1 MKQILHLAFI
11 DLKIMV
17 RDKMYLFWMLIFPL
31 FFIII
36 FGNLYKNNDA
46 DTKASL
52 SVLNKD
58 RGRCGAYLIEKIK
71 APRIDLQIVE
81 VEPEKYNRMLIIPE
95 DFSQK
100 IAEKAPQEMI
110 FKKDG
115 SASIEAAAQVETKII
130 QGIAKIITELILNP
144 DAGTFFEKKKEFEN
158 IVEIK
163 SVFPE
168 GAILKV
174 PSGFDHTIPGTLVQF
189 LIMMV
194 LIYGGISVMEDRQKG
209 ILSRVLFSSISI
221 PQLWCGKFIGRL
233 FMGIIQALIL
243 LITGKIFFSMNLGN
257 IFLTALNVLFFSMAI
272 ASLGILIGSIFRK
285 EDLIIGIAILFSI
298 LFAGLGGCWWPIE
311 VVPETMRKVAMIAPS
326 YWAMDA
332 FHQIIFFKKGLTDLL
347 LNFSVLLG
355 YTLVFSLISFKFFK
369 IKE

>member
-1 MKQILHLAFI
+1 MRQILHLAFI
-11 DLKIMV
+11 DIKIMV
-17 RDKMYLFWMLIFPL
+17 RDKLYLFWILIFPL

-36 FGNLYKNNDA
+36 FGNIYKNNDT

-52 SVLNKD
+52 TVLNKD
-58 RGRCGAYLIEKIK
+58 RGQWGSYFIEKIK
-71 APRIDLQIVE
+71 APRIDLKIVE
-81 VEPEKYNRMLIIPE
+81 EEPEEYFRMLIIPE

-100 IAEKAPQEMI
+100 ITEKKSRELVL
-110 FKKDG
+110 KKES
-115 SASIEAAAQVETKII
+115 SASMEAAAQVETKII
-130 QGIAKIITELILNP
+130 QAIAKVITELILHP
-144 DAGTFFEKKKEFEN
+144 DTGTFFEEKREFES
-158 IVEIK
+158 IIEIK
-163 SVFPE
+163 SGFPE
-168 GAILKV
+168 GAILKI
-174 PSGFDHTIPGTLVQF
+174 PSGLDHTIPGTLVQF
-189 LIMMV
+189 LVMMV
-194 LIYGGISVMEDRQKG
+194 LIYGGITVMEDRQRG
-209 ILSRVLFSSISI
+209 ILSRVLFSSVSI

-243 LITGKIFFSMNLGN
+243 LVTGKIFFSMNLGN

-285 EDLIIGIAILFSI
+285 EDLIVGIAILFSI

-311 VVPETMRKVAMIAPS
+311 IVSETMRKVAMIAPS
-326 YWAMDA
+326 YWAMDS

>member
-1 MKQILHLAFI
+1 MKRILHLAFI
-11 DLKIMV
+11 DIKIMV
-17 RDKMYLFWMLIFPL
+17 RDKMYLFWTLIFPL

-36 FGNLYKNNDA
+36 FGNLYKDNNA
-46 DTKASL
+46 DTRASL
-52 SVLNKD
+52 AVLNKD
-58 RGRCGAYLIEKIK
+58 QGRWGAYFIEKIK
-71 APRIDLQIVE
+71 SPRIDLQILE
-81 VEPEKYNRMLIIPE
+81 KEPEKYNRILIIPE

-100 IAEKAPQEMI
+100 IAEKVSSELI
-110 FKKDG
+110 FKKDS

-130 QGIAKIITELILNP
+130 QAIAKVITELILHP
-144 DAGTFFEKKKEFEN
+144 ETETFFEKKKEFTN
-158 IVEIK
+158 ILEIK
-163 SVFPE
+163 SGFPE

-194 LIYGGISVMEDRQKG
+194 LIYGGISVMEDRQRG
-209 ILSRVLFSSISI
+209 ILSRILFSASSI
-221 PQLWCGKFIGRL
+221 PQLWGGKFIGRL

-243 LITGKIFFSMNLGN
+243 LLTGKILFSMNLGN
-257 IFLTALNVLFFSMAI
+257 ILLTGLTVLFFAMAI

-285 EDLIIGIAILFSI
+285 EDIIIGIAILVSI

-311 VVPETMRKVAMIAPS
+311 IVPEAVRNVAMIVPS

-332 FHQIIFFKKGLTDLL
+332 FHQIIFFKKGLADLL
-347 LNFSVLLG
+347 LNFTVLLG
-355 YTLVFSLISFKFFK
+355 YTVIFSLISFKFFK

>member
-1 MKQILHLAFI
+1 MKRIFHLAFI
-11 DLKIMV
+11 DIKIMV
-17 RDKMYLFWMLIFPL
+17 RDKLYLFWTLIFPL
-31 FFIII
+31 FFILV

-46 DTKASL
+46 DVKASIA
-52 SVLNKD
+52 VLNKD
-58 RGRCGAYLIEKIK
+58 QGRWGAYFIEKIK

-81 VEPEKYNRMLIIPE
+81 EEPVKYNRILIIPE

-100 IAEKAPQEMI
+100 ITEKVSQELI
-110 FKKDG
+110 FKKDS
-115 SASIEAAAQVETKII
+115 SASLEAAAQVETKII
-130 QGIAKIITELILNP
+130 QAIAKVITELILHP
-144 DAGTFFEKKKEFEN
+144 ETDTFFEKKREFLN
-158 IVEIK
+158 IIEIK
-163 SVFPE
+163 SGFPE

-194 LIYGGISVMEDRQKG
+194 LIYGGITVMEDRQRG
-209 ILSRVLFSSISI
+209 ILCRVLFSSVSI
-221 PQLWCGKFIGRL
+221 PQLWGGKFIGRL

-243 LITGKIFFSMNLGN
+243 LVTGKIFFSMNLGN
-257 IFLTALNVLFFSMAI
+257 IFLTALTVLFFSMAI

-285 EDLIIGIAILFSI
+285 EDVIIGIAILFSI

-311 VVPETMRKVAMIAPS
+311 IVSETVRNVGKIAPS

-332 FHQIIFFKKGLTDLL
+332 FHQIIFFKKGFADLV
-347 LNFSVLLG
+347 LNFTVLLG